1 MKLLASFFLLSVAS
15 LAHAAS
21 PLAFTGTWQGAA
33 TVHGK
38 QVPLTLSISGSGSNL
53 KAALLNGPEQAQAS
67 SVTLDG
73 NHLVVAFNYYARKF
87 DATLADGTLSGT
99 FGTAAVHYPVSAKLA
114 PKPSPPTPPPPPP

>member
-33 TVHGK
+33 TVHGQ

-53 KAALLNGPEQAQAS
+53 KAALINGPEQAQAS

-87 DATLADGTLSGT
+87 DATLTDGTLSRT
-99 FGTAAVHYPVSAKLA
+99 FGTPAVPYPA
-114 PKPSPPTPPPPPP
+114 SPNLPPPPPPPN